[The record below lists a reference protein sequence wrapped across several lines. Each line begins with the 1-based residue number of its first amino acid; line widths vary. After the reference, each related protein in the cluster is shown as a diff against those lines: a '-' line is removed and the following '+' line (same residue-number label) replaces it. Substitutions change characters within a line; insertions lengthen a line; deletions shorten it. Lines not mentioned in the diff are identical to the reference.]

1 MPKALGLVETRGLV
15 AAIEAADAMV
25 KASNVTLIGKEVTK
39 PALIT
44 IKIVGDVAAVKASV
58 DAGAAAAA
66 RVGELVSIHVIPQ
79 PDSQMTALFPEIAD
93 DDDPG
98 GGRKP
103 KPDRKKKT
111 DSDNSSSKSKPA
123 EAVKNSVTEIS
134 SKEEKPEDAESAV
147 KEKGEEAV
155 TAVKPS
161 AAEKPVAE
169 RIEGSAGRD
178 ISSSEKGSA
187 GRSTEDKFAGAE
199 RSTGNADISGRPV
212 PAGKTASKKVRV
224 SKPVKSRAPKPKKEQ
239 ESENLFSV
247 NLDHLERL
255 RREALGIKEPGE
267 EKPQTKKSAEKPAK
281 KPTAETPVKSGAVQ
295 GQLSM
300 EELEK
305 LNVHN
310 LRKAAR
316 AMEGFPI
323 QGREISRANRS
334 ELLDLFRKII

>member
-25 KASNVTLIGKEVTK
+25 KTSNVTLIGKEVTN

-93 DDDPG
+93 DDPG
-98 GGRKP
+98 EGRKT
-103 KPDRKKKT
+103 KPDRKRKTETDGSSFENKPTGAGKDSVVDISAKKAEQET
-111 DSDNSSSKSKPA
+111 DKTVPEKKSGG
-123 EAVKNSVTEIS
+123 AVHT
-134 SKEEKPEDAESAV
+134 
-147 KEKGEEAV
+147 
-155 TAVKPS
+155 TKPS
-161 AAEKPVAE
+161 AAGKPEAAEQAAMKPVRE
-169 RIEGSAGRD
+169 PGGD
-178 ISSSEKGSA
+178 ISSSEK
-187 GRSTEDKFAGAE
+187 EK
-199 RSTGNADISGRPV
+199 PKV
-212 PAGKTASKKVRV
+212 PV
-224 SKPVKSRAPKPKKEQ
+224 SKPVKAHAPKPQK
-239 ESENLFSV
+239 ESEGANLFSV
-247 NLDHLERL
+247 NTDHLERL
-255 RREALGIKEPGE
+255 RREALGIKEPKE
-267 EKPQTKKSAEKPAK
+267 EQQSIKPAE
-281 KPTAETPVKSGAVQ
+281 KPTAEKQAKRGGSQEIP
-295 GQLSM
+295 SM

-323 QGREISRANRS
+323 QGRDISRANRR
-334 ELLDLFRKII
+334 ELLDLFKKII